1 MKKKIIILV
10 ILIVLIV
17 LFSWG
22 LFKGEKFAWVDLV
35 DGKESIILAQ
45 APDIRLISETRGEY
59 SYQANYIDEESKD
72 LDSSKK
78 INKSLKRGFRQSGWK
93 LKDEKIKDK
102 YQVLEFQAK
111 DKEKD
116 ETIKVV
122 IGFENGR
129 GTLFSF
135 DYRWPPHSPH

>member
-10 ILIVLIV
+10 ILIVLIA

-35 DGKESIILAQ
+35 DGKKSIILAQ

-78 INKSLKRGFRQSGWK
+78 INKLLKRGFRQSGWK
-93 LKDEKIKDK
+93 VKDEKIEDK

-135 DYRWPPHSPH
+135 DYRWPPRSPR